1 MKPCPDCCFLWQH
14 RGRDEWSLRKEG
26 RGKREREGGML
37 FYAESRGGLTAL
49 ATTSVVNQRRERSR
63 QPRLAWDLLMDQYGL
78 RERKGDHVIGLQL
91 ITSLRCFPPASNR
104 GGGRMDDGVTT
115 PRVGLTASHK
125 YFIQRWAI
133 RLIGLRFLLFH

>member
-1 MKPCPDCCFLWQH
+1 MELED
-14 RGRDEWSLRKEG
+14 RGEG
-26 RGKREREGGML
+26 EKRGVL

-49 ATTSVVNQRRERSR
+49 ATTSVVNAKRSR
-63 QPRLAWDLLMDQYGL
+63 QTRLAWDLLMDQYGR

-104 GGGRMDDGVTT
+104 GGGREGGQMDDGVTT

-125 YFIQRWAI
+125 YCIQRWAI
-133 RLIGLRFLLFH
+133 QLF